1 MDGNPTLGSPE
12 HTPPSF
18 EQALREHLR
27 NRTISPADA
36 VAAVMRWYSLSR
48 GTAMGIVGAALAEL
62 RDEEAPK

>member
-1 MDGNPTLGSPE
+1 VIDLLPGSAAPA
-12 HTPPSF
+12 PPSF

-36 VAAVMRWYSLSR
+36 VAATMRWYNLPR

-62 RDEEAPK
+62 RNEEAP